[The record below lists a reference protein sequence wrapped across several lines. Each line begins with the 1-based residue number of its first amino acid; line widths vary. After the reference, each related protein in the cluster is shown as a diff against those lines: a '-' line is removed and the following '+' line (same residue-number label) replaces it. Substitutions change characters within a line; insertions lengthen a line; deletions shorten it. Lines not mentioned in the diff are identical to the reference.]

1 MEVINIT
8 EEQQK
13 NLSYKLAELVCELK
27 KDEKVECIYFIPYK
41 YDEDEGKFVE
51 LVIVTKSPYELK
63 RSQLVRN
70 FNIKNN
76 KEVSECGVRIQV
88 DTRKDLKEFPD
99 AMFDRVKIPNFNS
112 TIGLELF
119 NSIILFD
126 RNGKYRDLKDIAEV
140 TGIGEHSNLY
150 YYDNLAEIVP
160 PVEEKIDM
168 YVEDFENINHRNVAL
183 KKFVNGPCFND
194 ILKM

>member
-1 MEVINIT
+1 MEIINIT

-13 NLSYKLAELVCELK
+13 ILSYKLANFVFELK

-41 YDEDEGKFVE
+41 YNEKEGKFIE
-51 LVIVTKSPYELK
+51 LLIVTKSPYELK

-70 FNIKNN
+70 FNARNN
-76 KEVSECGVRIQV
+76 EDVSECGVKIQV
-88 DTRKDLKEFPD
+88 DARKDLKEFPD
-99 AMFDRVKIPNFNS
+99 TMFDRVKIPVFNS
-112 TIGLELF
+112 NVELELF

-126 RNGKYRDLKDIAEV
+126 RSGKYRELKDIAEV

-150 YYDNLAEIVP
+150 YYDNLAEIIP
-160 PVEEKIDM
+160 PIDEKIDM
-168 YVEDFENINHRNVAL
+168 YLEDFEDMNYRNVAL
-183 KKFVNGPCFND
+183 KKFVRGLYFDD